1 MKTEHQTNSK
11 REAYELAYGIV
22 SENTQAEGAC
32 VLLVPS
38 YDETVRVKCDLA
50 KAGVGFGVTVKTVKA
65 WLADL
70 WELFGDG
77 RVIAGSVERA
87 LFVRRALKEYVLA
100 AKEEGQEPFFELT
113 SGTEALVERLVR
125 DAASAVIDAS
135 HHSDAYVLSDVQ
147 CCVVEVAA
155 KARRDMAR
163 AGLIEQSRVCD
174 KLREWGV
181 LEGMKV
187 VVVACETSVAEDRLF
202 DEIGADVVLLAEERD
217 PKEGRVKEL
226 NDLVERLYRPDF
238 EHPIVPSGAVRFA
251 YPAGR
256 YASGQVLADEIVRAV
271 EEFESTD
278 VRVAVASPHPLD
290 IFDALAPRL
299 VTRGANVRVSCMTN
313 FAETAFGRAWNA
325 LLGFVLDDE
334 IDVLRAGDFSL
345 SNFSSMTLSSA
356 YGLDARLRGWRGE
369 SVDDALTD
377 MVAYADDD
385 WREFL
390 SLFAEG
396 DYLGALDAQTRW
408 IATRQNWSEAYR
420 AQQLRSVHVARGV
433 HERATQ
439 LGLDLDDA
447 LEILQRI
454 TMPYEAE
461 VGFGVE
467 EVDSR
472 GESEV
477 DPEKE
482 KEIGP
487 ERESEA
493 TTFTVLIGSMAQ
505 IVQGPSDDF
514 DIVVLESLDAE
525 SYPLKDEETS
535 VDALLQALD
544 AWKPARRVEKLRL
557 RFAQSI
563 ACATSRVILHRVLN
577 TVDAEESRPAAL
589 LEELV
594 DCYRRDPSDPDE
606 IDKDTG
612 LTEGLQAHCS
622 SVGEEDL
629 ACLLD
634 KTGDPAPLDRE
645 VDVYSTGYLACGDT
659 ENLLP
664 PSKNEDGE
672 LLETAVLSPSA
683 IELYLECPYKWFSQ
697 RRLKI
702 ESIDAEFGPLAFGS
716 FAHKVFEALHE
727 QLRVTGLRRV
737 TSNNL
742 AECDRLL
749 DWQFDRLFEEE
760 RYTYNKNAFIP
771 LTQLERLRAE
781 QLRRELHDFLRREAE
796 LLPNFEPW
804 KHELKFGWD
813 TPFVY
818 AGVLIRGSI
827 DRVDVDAQGRAVVFD
842 YKQSVGSAYAFWPK
856 DENVESPLQDANGRA
871 IVLPRKMQAL
881 IYAQVVR
888 RLMGLVPVAA
898 VYIGYG
904 KKAGIAGLFD
914 ERVLHPDVDLG
925 GINPKRCGTSEM
937 LDVLD
942 RCEEAVAFRLASLM
956 QGEIAPCPLDE
967 EACRYCPVVCCDV
980 RDGVVAGK
988 EA

>member
-1 MKTEHQTNSK
+1 VKTEHQANSK

-22 SENTQAEGAC
+22 SGNTHAEGAC

-50 KAGVGFGVTVKTVKA
+50 NTGIGFGVTVKTVKA

-87 LFVRRALKEYVLA
+87 LFVRRALKEHVLA

-135 HHSDAYVLSDVQ
+135 HHPDAYVLSDVQ
-147 CCVVEVAA
+147 RCVVEVAA

-181 LEGMKV
+181 LEGVKV

-202 DEIGADVVLLAEERD
+202 DAIGADVVLLAEERNLV
-217 PKEGRVKEL
+217 EGRAKEL

-238 EHPIVPSGAVRFA
+238 ERPIVPSGAVQFA

-271 EEFESTD
+271 EELGSTD
-278 VRVAVASPHPLD
+278 TRVAVASPHPLD
-290 IFDALAPRL
+290 VFDALASRL
-299 VTRGANVRVSCMTN
+299 VKHGANVRVSCMTN
-313 FAETAFGRAWNA
+313 FAETAFGCAWNA

-345 SNFSSMTLSSA
+345 SNFSSMTLSGA

-369 SVDDALTD
+369 TVEDALTD

-408 IATRQNWSEAYR
+408 VATRQNWAEAYR

-433 HERATQ
+433 HERAAQ
-439 LGLDLDDA
+439 IGLDLDDA

-461 VGFGVE
+461 VGVGA
-467 EVDSR
+467 EVGR
-472 GESEV
+472 ERKNEV
-477 DPEKE
+477 
-482 KEIGP
+482 GR
-487 ERESEA
+487 ERKNE
-493 TTFTVLIGSMAQ
+493 TPTFTVLIGSMAQ

-514 DIVVLESLDAE
+514 DIVVVESLDAE

-557 RFAQSI
+557 RFARSI

-622 SVGEEDL
+622 SVGEEEL
-629 ACLLD
+629 AGLLD

-737 TSNNL
+737 TSSNL

-749 DWQFDRLFEEE
+749 DWQFDRLFEDEH
-760 RYTYNKNAFIP
+760 YTYNKNAFIP
-771 LTQLERLRAE
+771 LTQLERLKAE

-796 LLPNFEPW
+796 LLPDFEPW

-813 TPFVY
+813 TPFEY
-818 AGVLIRGSI
+818 AGVPIRGSI
-827 DRVDVDAQGRAVVFD
+827 DRVDVDAGGRAVIFD

-881 IYAQVVR
+881 IYAQVVC

-898 VYIGYG
+898 VYVGYG

-914 ERVLHPDVDLG
+914 KRVLHPEVDLG

-942 RCEEAVAFRLASLM
+942 RCEEAVALRLAGLM